1 MSVREI
7 FRELSE
13 ISNIT
18 EVSHDDTVHLLRTME
33 ADGIIQFNERA
44 QTVFVRT
51 GGVVTN

>member
-1 MSVREI
+1 MSVRDILREI
-7 FRELSE
+7 VE
-13 ISNIT
+13 ISNM
-18 EVSHDDTVHLLRTME
+18 EVSHEEMIPILRTME